1 MSKCSNGYNPNSTV
15 LYLRHLSTV
24 RNNLFLKEY
33 SALLDAQEVLWF
45 LIEHNLP
52 IHTLYKPFIELCIR
66 LGAANLPYLTKGQ
79 NANYTSKRTEDEFLD
94 CQAEVV
100 QEKVEEKIAEGEVYG
115 LMIDEYTDISAR
127 KHLAMVTKYIHQGS
141 SRLAFLQDIQLPNG
155 TADTIYSS
163 MKNVLAERKT

>member
-1 MSKCSNGYNPNSTV
+1 M
-15 LYLRHLSTV
+15 
-24 RNNLFLKEY
+24 
-33 SALLDAQEVLWF
+33 
-45 LIEHNLP
+45 
-52 IHTLYKPFIELCIR
+52 
-66 LGAANLPYLTKGQ
+66 
-79 NANYTSKRTEDEFLD
+79 DEFLD

-141 SRLAFLQDIQLPNG
+141 SRLAFLQDIQLPNC

-163 MKNVLAERKT
+163 MKNFLAERKIQLSNMASFASDGPSVMVGRKMVWLQC